1 MPTSP
6 AKPCR
11 KPGCPNLI
19 TDTYLGLC
27 PQHKREY
34 QREHDRD
41 RGSAAAR
48 GYNARWR
55 RRSKLFLKRYPLCV
69 ECLKK
74 SKRRAATIVDHIK
87 PHRGDSVLF
96 WDESNWQSLCKPH
109 HDRKT
114 AMEKLNNIQE
124 GKGHLKST
132 TLAAETERG
141 SQTQDFAD

>member
-11 KPGCPNLI
+11 MPGCPNLI
-19 TDTYLGLC
+19 SDTYLGLC
-27 PQHKREY
+27 TEHKRQY
-34 QREHDRD
+34 QAAHDRE
-41 RGSAAAR
+41 RGSAASR

-55 RRSKLFLKRYPLCV
+55 RRSKLFLKHHPLCA
-69 ECLKK
+69 ECLKEG
-74 SKRRAATIVDHIK
+74 KRRGATVVDHTT
-87 PHRGDSVLF
+87 PHRGDARLF
-96 WDESNWQSLCKPH
+96 WDENNWQSLCKPH

-114 AMEKLNNIQE
+114 AMEKTKNFQQGIP
-124 GKGHLKST
+124 HSKST